1 MLDFET
7 LRFNWICN
15 HSHLSR
21 NQKKSQRFNTE
32 VKEILNTWEYQ
43 EISQVGTPDDCELGH
58 FCDQKEISLLKKT
71 SIRWFFKL
79 CFWWLSRELFWERVS
94 LKCLFEKKKI
104 ISIDKGLQRLMVQ
117 LLKLMKQ
124 MFSHFLSWPNRI
136 GSIALEFGVDLE
148 DNQQCFDYSAVL
160 PRNNGNRNKYL
171 YVLIPLNGPCSVF
184 NSSLSFHSC
193 DIWCPHLFLV
203 FPKHFILSVL
213 AKHHD
218 SDQFGCSLKTQ
229 LTPDGEPQLLCET
242 DKKTPNLKTYEPL
255 KYCWQFYQRCFPDN
269 RCSYLYFF
277 LICVKQH
284 II

>member
-1 MLDFET
+1 MSVKCSSLLSHEKNLSVVYLSPLCVHLCMYSLCSYTFPFNKMLDLET

-71 SIRWFFKL
+71 SVRWFFKL
-79 CFWWLSRELFWERVS
+79 CFWWLSKELFWGRVS

-104 ISIDKGLQRLMVQ
+104 ISIDKGLQRLMLQ

-136 GSIALEFGVDLE
+136 GSIALE
-148 DNQQCFDYSAVL
+148 
-160 PRNNGNRNKYL
+160 
-171 YVLIPLNGPCSVF
+171 
-184 NSSLSFHSC
+184 
-193 DIWCPHLFLV
+193 IW
-203 FPKHFILSVL
+203 SW
-213 AKHHD
+213 
-218 SDQFGCSLKTQ
+218 SG
-229 LTPDGEPQLLCET
+229 
-242 DKKTPNLKTYEPL
+242 
-255 KYCWQFYQRCFPDN
+255 R
-269 RCSYLYFF
+269 
-277 LICVKQH
+277 
-284 II
+284 

>member
-1 MLDFET
+1 ML
-7 LRFNWICN
+7 W
-15 HSHLSR
+15 
-21 NQKKSQRFNTE
+21 K
-32 VKEILNTWEYQ
+32 
-43 EISQVGTPDDCELGH
+43 
-58 FCDQKEISLLKKT
+58 
-71 SIRWFFKL
+71 
-79 CFWWLSRELFWERVS
+79 
-94 LKCLFEKKKI
+94 
-104 ISIDKGLQRLMVQ
+104 
-117 LLKLMKQ
+117 
-124 MFSHFLSWPNRI
+124 
-136 GSIALEFGVDLE
+136 FGVDLE

-184 NSSLSFHSC
+184 SSSLSFHSC

-218 SDQFGCSLKTQ
+218 SDQFGCSLKSQ

-242 DKKTPNLKTYEPL
+242 DKKPPNLKTYEPL

-277 LICVKQH
+277 FNICETAYHLELEEADCWWLMLLSFQSLWILIFFPTIASATYCTTPSCNLEGYKRGCRENWGF
-284 II
+284 IF